1 MKRFLF
7 ACIALSLIAISLHAQ
22 KIKVACVGNSVT
34 YGYGLDRPEVNAY
47 PAQLQ
52 RLLGDEFEVGNFG
65 KSGATLL
72 NKGHRPYM
80 QQEEFKK
87 AIAFAGD
94 RVIIHLGL
102 NDTDPRNWPNYRDE
116 FVSDYLSLIDS
127 FRLVNPKC
135 KIAICRMTPISNR
148 HQRFESGT
156 RDWYWQIQKSIEE
169 IAEIANVSLIDL
181 QEGLYNRPDLLPD
194 ALHPNIEGAG
204 IIASKVYCA
213 LTGDYGG
220 LQLSQLYSDNMVLQR
235 EEEIVLS
242 GIANAGDVVTVTIG
256 RQKKKA
262 ITASNGK
269 WSVVL
274 DPLQTGNPYTLTIST
289 SKKKYVFNNVLA
301 GEVWLCSGQSNM
313 AFMVKEGA
321 EKREQLAKA
330 SSKPQIRFFDMKPR
344 WLTNSEEWDV
354 SALDS
359 LNRLQYYKETKW
371 QECTEQTA
379 ANVSAIA
386 YEFGMMLSDS
396 LHVPVGLIINAI
408 GGSACESWID
418 RKTLE
423 FSYPDILYTWK
434 ENDRIQPWVRER
446 ASLNVKQSSN
456 KLQRHPYEPCYLFEA
471 GIAPLAKYP
480 VKGVIWYQGESNA
493 HNIEVHEILFPL
505 LVESWRKNWNKEL
518 PFYYV
523 QLSSLNRPSWTWFRD
538 SQRRMLKDI
547 RCVGMAVSSDCGDS
561 TNVHPTRKKEV
572 GDRLARL
579 ALHDTYGKTLT
590 PSGPQFRSVEFT
602 NGAAFVT
609 FDFNEGMHSSDGE
622 SLKTFEIA
630 EHEGVF
636 FSAMAE
642 VVDGRIKVWSKEVK
656 NPRFVRYGW
665 QPFTRANLVN
675 KEGLPASTFRTG
687 Y

>member
-274 DPLQTGNPYTLTIST
+274 DPLHTGNPYTLTIST
-289 SKKKYVFNNVLA
+289 PKKKYVYNNVLA

-423 FSYPDILYTWK
+423 FSYPDILYSWK

>member
-274 DPLQTGNPYTLTIST
+274 DPLHTGNPYTLTIST
-289 SKKKYVFNNVLA
+289 PKKKYVYNNVLA

-371 QECTEQTA
+371 QECNEQTA

-423 FSYPDILYTWK
+423 FSYPDILYSWK

-523 QLSSLNRPSWTWFRD
+523 QLSSLNRPSWTWFRH

-590 PSGPQFRSVEFT
+590 PSGPLFRSVEFT

>member
-523 QLSSLNRPSWTWFRD
+523 QLSSLDRPSWTWFRD

-590 PSGPQFRSVEFT
+590 PSGPLFRSVEFT

-636 FSAMAE
+636 FAAMAE

>member
-116 FVSDYLSLIDS
+116 FVSDYLALIDS

-274 DPLQTGNPYTLTIST
+274 DPLHTGNPYTLTIST
-289 SKKKYVFNNVLA
+289 PKKKYVYNNVLA

-423 FSYPDILYTWK
+423 FSYPDILYSWK

-579 ALHDTYGKTLT
+579 ALHDTYGKSLT